1 MTQAAVVRLSENRR
15 RETCQR
21 ASAAGSASLTKGI
34 FPLILSG
41 CRSHAETLS
50 DFRKN
55 LLNIR
60 KTVKD
65 VGQNPVS
72 LLMQHAGQPDC
83 AA

>member
-1 MTQAAVVRLSENRR
+1 MT
-15 RETCQR
+15 
-21 ASAAGSASLTKGI
+21 
-34 FPLILSG
+34 LSG
-41 CRSHAETLS
+41 CLSRAETVS

-72 LLMQHAGQPDC
+72 LLRQHAGQPDC

>member
-1 MTQAAVVRLSENRR
+1 MTQAAMVRLSENRR

-21 ASAAGSASLTKGI
+21 ASAAGRASLKGI

-41 CRSHAETLS
+41 CRSHAETVS